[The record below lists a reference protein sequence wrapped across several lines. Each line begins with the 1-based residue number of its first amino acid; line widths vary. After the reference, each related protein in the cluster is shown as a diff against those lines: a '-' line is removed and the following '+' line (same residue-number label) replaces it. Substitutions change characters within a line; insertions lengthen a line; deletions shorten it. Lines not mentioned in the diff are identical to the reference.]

1 MKKDATAGTPNVVLL
16 YCRQCVAA
24 DVSAADFPN
33 RAEMLPCSSK
43 IRVSHLMKILAGGA
57 DAVEL
62 VACPEESCRQMVGS
76 RRAERRVEY
85 ARGLLV
91 AAGISGERIGIS
103 RGTDLSAQDLRDLA
117 AQRAKKLR
125 SDGAAGE
132 EVSG

>member
-1 MKKDATAGTPNVVLL
+1 MKKDATAVTPSVVLL
-16 YCRQCVAA
+16 YCKQCVAA
-24 DVSAADFPN
+24 DVGAADLP
-33 RAEMLPCSSK
+33 RRSEMLPCSSK
-43 IRVSHLMKILAGGA
+43 VRVSHLMKILAGGA

-62 VACPEESCRQMVGS
+62 VGCPEEGCRQMVGS

-91 AAGISGERIGIS
+91 AAGISSERIGIS

-117 AQRAKKLR
+117 ARRAEKLR
-125 SDGAAGE
+125 SDVAAGE